1 MIADPDLEKEW
12 RDRPWLTVTEA
23 AKVLHLGRNTA
34 YAAVKR
40 GELPSVRFGG
50 RILVPVGKLRAMFEE
65 AAA

>member
-1 MIADPDLEKEW
+1 MIADPKLEQEW
-12 RDRPWLTVTEA
+12 RSRPWLTVTEA
-23 AKVLHLGRNTA
+23 AQVLHLGRNTD

-65 AAA
+65 VAA

>member
-1 MIADPDLEKEW
+1 MIADPELEQGW
-12 RDRPWLTVTEA
+12 RERPWLTVTEA

-65 AAA
+65 VAA